1 MIAAIPSVTFAGLTV
16 SPGDANDPQFGAVV
30 VEGIAIRYGRTSPFE
45 QPAPGSATVS
55 FVVSEGKADFL
66 VQPAGKSLQVII
78 PTGAGNRTVFRGT
91 VDTARVRFWK
101 VRKSDGKKLFRFE
114 CTVVDP
120 LAPISEMT
128 QFQGVSRP
136 AETATDRLIAIENQ
150 ILASYPGLINGL
162 GGGSAYPYLL
172 WAGEQSGSLLDQL
185 AAIYTTVGE
194 VLWYDAGTNRLE
206 AAGHVRYLDVTGG
219 PLEMVAVN
227 GKYACTAAG
236 NPGRSLRSK
245 DHRVEALDDAKVDKE
260 SAIRGV
266 QARGKLLDSNY
277 NKEVDWNVFVD
288 TAGGVSTLQVDSK
301 AYAVGPPNSD
311 VGIRATANLWAS
323 VANDNAG
330 LQHPPIRAVFRDGFD
345 NTEAVN
351 FWLAGREQRVAFFI
365 GGSAYSVLKP
375 GKGTFVRTI
384 GGTIAYRR
392 QHGGEMAW
400 EAEMNLAP
408 VVMNYDTPPVTCAN
422 VNPNYA
428 TKPVRLADL
437 DDTVTCEALGFT
449 GKGI

>member
-1 MIAAIPSVTFAGLTV
+1 
-16 SPGDANDPQFGAVV
+16 
-30 VEGIAIRYGRTSPFE
+30 
-45 QPAPGSATVS
+45 
-55 FVVSEGKADFL
+55 
-66 VQPAGKSLQVII
+66 
-78 PTGAGNRTVFRGT
+78 
-91 VDTARVRFWK
+91 
-101 VRKSDGKKLFRFE
+101 
-114 CTVVDP
+114 
-120 LAPISEMT
+120 
-128 QFQGVSRP
+128 
-136 AETATDRLIAIENQ
+136 
-150 ILASYPGLINGL
+150 
-162 GGGSAYPYLL
+162 
-172 WAGEQSGSLLDQL
+172 
-185 AAIYTTVGE
+185 
-194 VLWYDAGTNRLE
+194 
-206 AAGHVRYLDVTGG
+206 
-219 PLEMVAVN
+219 
-227 GKYACTAAG
+227 
-236 NPGRSLRSK
+236 
-245 DHRVEALDDAKVDKE
+245 
-260 SAIRGV
+260 
-266 QARGKLLDSNY
+266 
-277 NKEVDWNVFVD
+277 
-288 TAGGVSTLQVDSK
+288 
-301 AYAVGPPNSD
+301 
-311 VGIRATANLWAS
+311 

-408 VVMNYDTPPVTCAN
+408 VAMNYDTPPVTCAN

>member
-1 MIAAIPSVTFAGLTV
+1 MIAAVPSVTFAGLTV
-16 SPGDANDPQFGAVV
+16 SPGDANDPKFGAVV
-30 VEGIAIRYGRTSPFE
+30 VEGLAIRYGRSSPFE

-55 FVVSEGKADFL
+55 FVVSEGKEDFL
-66 VQPAGKSLQVII
+66 LQPAGKALQVII

-101 VRKSDGKKLFRFE
+101 VRKLDGKKLFRFE

-120 LAPISEMT
+120 MAQISEMT
-128 QFQGVSRP
+128 QFQGLTRP
-136 AETATDRLIAIENQ
+136 QETATARLVAIENQ
-150 ILASYPGLINGL
+150 ILSNYPGLINGL
-162 GGGSAYPYLL
+162 GGGSAYPYSLRTE
-172 WAGEQSGSLLDQL
+172 EQSGSLLDQL

-206 AAGHVRYLDVTGG
+206 AAGHRHYRDITGG

-236 NPGRSLRSK
+236 NPGRALRSK
-245 DHRVEALDDAKVDKE
+245 DHRVEALDDAKADKE
-260 SAIRGV
+260 SAIRGIQV
-266 QARGKLLDSNY
+266 QGKLFDTNTS
-277 NKEVDWNVFVD
+277 KEVDWNVFV
-288 TAGGVSTLQVDSK
+288 TAGGGVSTLQVDSK
-301 AYAVGPPNSD
+301 AYTVGPPYSQ
-311 VGIRATANLWAS
+311 VGMQATGNLWAEI
-323 VANDNAG
+323 ANDNAG

-345 NTEAVN
+345 NTDAVN
-351 FWLAGREQRVAFFI
+351 FWLAGREQRLAFFV
-365 GGSAYSVLKP
+365 GGSAYSALKP

-392 QHGGEMAW
+392 QHGGELAW

-408 VVMNYDTPPVTCAN
+408 VAMNYDTPPVTCAN
-422 VNPNYA
+422 VNPSYA
-428 TKPVRLADL
+428 TTPVRLADL